1 MSSGQSYCP
10 FLYTYVNVRAC
21 VLACVRAGIK
31 KVALMLIGS
40 IKCPYCFKKKTTFKK
55 KRLKRRIAA
64 DRYRTQ
70 NGRLSANWRYS
81 LYILRRDILRREEKK
96 EN

>member
-1 MSSGQSYCP
+1 MLIFLMSSGQSYCP

-21 VLACVRAGIK
+21 VLACVRACVRIK
-31 KVALMLIGS
+31 KVASMSIMLIGS

-55 KRLKRRIAA
+55 KRLKRKIAA

-70 NGRLSANWRYS
+70 NGDFRLIGVT
-81 LYILRRDILRREEKK
+81 LFIF
-96 EN
+96 